1 MAGAAASA
9 TATKFNWG
17 RLASTLSLVPVAIAV
32 NDLVVSVSV
41 VEDRGMEPTLMRD
54 DVVLVAKWPIK
65 VWRDYNKGDVVLL
78 KSPQG
83 DHTSTTVVKRLTGTE
98 REWRV
103 SGCTLCVCA
112 SVAVD

>member
-1 MAGAAASA
+1 M
-9 TATKFNWG
+9 
-17 RLASTLSLVPVAIAV
+17 
-32 NDLVVSVSV
+32 NDLVGSVSV

-65 VWRDYNKGDVVLL
+65 VWRDYKKGDVVLL

-103 SGCTLCVCA
+103 SGYLLCMRI
-112 SVAVD
+112 SVAVEWNP